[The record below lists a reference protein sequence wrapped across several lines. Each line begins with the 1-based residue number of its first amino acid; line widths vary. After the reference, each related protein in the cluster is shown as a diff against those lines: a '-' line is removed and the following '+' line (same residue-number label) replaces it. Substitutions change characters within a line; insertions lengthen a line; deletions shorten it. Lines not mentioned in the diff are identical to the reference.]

1 MRLAP
6 LPAFH
11 STRNPSPTKESTTSL
26 LEQVA
31 LSARATHA
39 SPLSIDNARLMAV
52 YLLGLYHSRLQTPQE
67 RKEEV
72 LCAGFVAPGLS
83 YEDMHFET
91 TETNEIWATTSFK
104 DLNKTTVSTTGF
116 TIDTLQAA
124 LWALWNAQTF
134 EEVSVFVR
142 RRDPLSENCGCLGL
156 IDHSAAGIGCRYCRC
171 CLRPTCR
178 SMLRNRVDT

>member
-11 STRNPSPTKESTTSL
+11 STRHPRPTEESTTSL

-31 LSARATHA
+31 LSARVTHG
-39 SPLSIDNARLMAV
+39 SPLSIDTARLLAV

-72 LCAGFVAPGLS
+72 LCTGFVAPGLA

-91 TETNEIWATTSFK
+91 TETYEIWATANFK
-104 DLNKTTVSTTGF
+104 ELNKTTVSTSGF
-116 TIDTLQAA
+116 TVDTLQAA

-134 EEVSVFVR
+134 EEVSI
-142 RRDPLSENCGCLGL
+142 SKT
-156 IDHSAAGIGCRYCRC
+156 A
-171 CLRPTCR
+171 
-178 SMLRNRVDT
+178 